1 MVNDLYLEKMS
12 DTAQRPRQQKPG
24 SIHGIKSVTIP
35 LNVKVLRECKISTNR
50 CSFNVDV
57 NSVNVP
63 FIARSLQPSCPPY
76 PCPGR
81 LWTQNYTRS
90 LKPALQTKSTGLH
103 ARNFS
108 KPTVTSLGRDF
119 ERIGFLPGA
128 PPARTHCTVKM
139 ARFQRY
145 Y

>member
-1 MVNDLYLEKMS
+1 MVNDLYPENMA
-12 DTAQRPRQQKPG
+12 DTAQRPPQQKPG
-24 SIHGIKSVTIP
+24 SIHGIKSVAVP
-35 LNVKVLRECKISTNR
+35 LNVKVLREGKILTNR

-57 NSVNVP
+57 NSVDVP

-76 PCPGR
+76 PCLGG

-90 LKPALQTKSTGLH
+90 LKPALQMKNTGLH

-108 KPTVTSLGRDF
+108 KPTVTSFGRDF
-119 ERIGFLPGA
+119 ERIGSLLGA
-128 PPARTHCTVKM
+128 PPARTHGTAKM